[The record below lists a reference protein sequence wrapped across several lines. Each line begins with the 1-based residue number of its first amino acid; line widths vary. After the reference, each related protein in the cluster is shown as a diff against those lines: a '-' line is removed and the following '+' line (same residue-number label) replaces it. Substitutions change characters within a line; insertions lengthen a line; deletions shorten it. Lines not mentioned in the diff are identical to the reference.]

1 MVALLVLVIGVVGV
15 YFFKGG
21 IGKEIGWRTFRNVE
35 IGYEIRLPGD
45 WTSEAAEGAAE
56 VFWSPDRR
64 AYVAVQFIDDPRLL
78 EEGGEEKI
86 IREIRES
93 FRKDPDYELF
103 SFRSRFEEEM
113 PEPATVS
120 GYLAQG
126 KLNFQKERYVFQEY
140 AVQIGNE
147 EILAVIRGAMQE
159 GVLGKYENTVEEIM
173 SSFNPVAG
181 RREAIALVKK
191 QSEVVGFEKQLAKV
205 GKKATYG
212 IEDDGDDWL
221 VQVYEVV
228 ENGPAEIRGI
238 SASLR
243 GDSTHTATFNWYR
256 VNKETMKITKEKK

>member
-1 MVALLVLVIGVVGV
+1 MPRRIWWLVVSLVILVSVI
-15 YFFKGG
+15 YFFRGE
-21 IGKEIGWRTFRNVE
+21 IGKKLNWRTYRNVQY
-35 IGYEIRLPGD
+35 GYEIRLPNS
-45 WTSEAAEGAAE
+45 WTREVVEGAAE
-56 VFWSPDRR
+56 VYWSPDRR

-159 GVLGKYENTVEEIM
+159 EMLGKYENTVEEIM
-173 SSFNPVAG
+173 SSFNPVVG
-181 RREAIALVKK
+181 RRKAIALVKK
-191 QSEVVGFEKQLAKV
+191 QSEVVVFEKQLAKV

-228 ENGPAEIRGI
+228 EQGGT
-238 SASLR
+238 S
-243 GDSTHTATFNWYR
+243 HTATFNWYR
-256 VNKETMKITKEKK
+256 VNKETKQITKEFETNE